1 MAQRIYLVG
10 PTEVGKILGNLSRQR
25 VYQITV
31 QPDFPAPVAELAQG
45 KVWLGEQVEA
55 WAAARRARIA
65 RIRPASAASGQPP
78 DGDQEAVHRLPHSI

>member
-25 VYQITV
+25 VYQITI
-31 QPDFPAPVAELAQG
+31 QPDFPEPVAELAQG

-55 WAAARRARIA
+55 WAANRRVRIA
-65 RIRPASAASGQPP
+65 KPRRTSPATEQ
-78 DGDQEAVHRLPHSI
+78 